1 MDKKIEDMSLN
12 ELKLYAKQCEIEFES
27 NIKKDDLKNLINEH
41 IAKQQENSD
50 LPLEELIL
58 KCNDSKNKISEK
70 NQRISNLQNEN
81 QNLSEKIDKLQ
92 KDISLSADE
101 IINKVEYYE
110 KVKDENNR
118 QISVNLEKIN
128 EINTE
133 LKQLNIAM
141 IKSTVKQ
148 SDTLKKQYDNITQKI
163 NEFPAEILNQMVEL
177 IKTYDSYQAELSEI
191 SSKIHDFTQI
201 TGINIDM
208 SNKPYQKLTISE
220 RSQIIHR
227 LKDLSKIHSRM
238 LLR

>member
-58 KCNDSKNKISEK
+58 KCNDLKDKISEK

-81 QNLSEKIDKLQ
+81 QNLSEKIDELQ
-92 KDISLSADE
+92 KDISLSADD

>member
-1 MDKKIEDMSLN
+1 M
-12 ELKLYAKQCEIEFES
+12 
-27 NIKKDDLKNLINEH
+27 
-41 IAKQQENSD
+41 
-50 LPLEELIL
+50 
-58 KCNDSKNKISEK
+58 
-70 NQRISNLQNEN
+70 
-81 QNLSEKIDKLQ
+81 
-92 KDISLSADE
+92 
-101 IINKVEYYE
+101 EYYE

>member
-58 KCNDSKNKISEK
+58 KCNDLKNKISEK

-177 IKTYDSYQAELSEI
+177 IKTYDSYQTELSEI